1 MIYTVTLNPSVDYIV
16 GLANFELGKVN
27 IVDHDKK
34 FAGGKGVNVSRV
46 LHNLGVHS
54 KALGFVGGFTGEFIE
69 TALTGEGLSPHFIK
83 VEGDTR
89 INIKL
94 KADVETEING
104 LSPEIDETS
113 LSTLYKQLSE
123 LNSDD
128 IVVLAGSVPSSVPS
142 SIYSS
147 IIASLPE
154 GVEAIV
160 DTKGAALKEVVESKP
175 FLVKPNHHELGDFFG
190 VQITSIEEAIPYG
203 RKLRDL
209 GAQNVIISLA
219 DKGAVFLSSQGDFV
233 GNAPKGEVKNSVGA
247 GDSVVAGFLSTY
259 VSTNSLKDAFH
270 TGIAAGSASAFSTG
284 FCTKEDI
291 ETLKKQITVRSI

>member
-16 GLANFELGKVN
+16 GLEHFEAGQVN
-27 IVDHDKK
+27 IVNHDKK

-46 LHNLGVHS
+46 LHKLGYAS
-54 KALGFVGGFTGEFIE
+54 KALGFIGGFTGEFIE
-69 TALTGEGLSPHFIK
+69 TALKEEGLSPQFIK
-83 VEGDTR
+83 VDGDTR

-94 KADVETEING
+94 KAEMETEING
-104 LSPEIDETS
+104 LSPEIDESSISS
-113 LSTLYKQLSE
+113 LYEQLSE
-123 LNSDD
+123 LESGD

-147 IIASLPE
+147 IIDSLPE

-160 DTKGAALKEVVESKP
+160 DTKGTALQEVVDSKP
-175 FLVKPNHHELGDFFG
+175 FLVKPNHHELGEFFG
-190 VQITSIEEAIPYG
+190 VQINSVEEATSYG

-219 DKGAVFLSSQGDFV
+219 EKGAVFLSSEGDFI

-247 GDSVVAGFLSTY
+247 GDSVVAGFLSMY
-259 VSTNSLKDAFH
+259 LSKKDLIDAFH
-270 TGIAAGSASAFSTG
+270 TGIAAGSASAFSNE
-284 FCTKEDI
+284 FCTKEEI
-291 ETLKKQITVRSI
+291 ETLKTQIKVRSI